1 MLLEKCEKL
10 AVSKGWNETMLYVEV
25 DPNNAAALCFFEKHG
40 FVRLHEE
47 HTRMVKVRRWLHY
60 EEKEHIIFSKDL
72 TTSDSL

>member
-1 MLLEKCEKL
+1 
-10 AVSKGWNETMLYVEV
+10 MLYVEV

-47 HTRMVKVRRWLHY
+47 HTRMVKVRRIL
-60 EEKEHIIFSKDL
+60 SKDL